1 MLIETN
7 ISHHTHKIKDIKYE
21 KGTLKGLRADV
32 SLQLDKI

>member
-7 ISHHTHKIKDIKYE
+7 ISYDIHKIKGIKYE